1 MRNASITIPR
11 LLWALVL
18 IAGFAETLSAVA
30 RDRGAYPRSPKFE
43 DDKLIRDGFQVYIRN
58 RSWFDVL
65 SMLRN
70 RDMEKDEKKFGKLC
84 DYNENKMKD
93 DETSGN
99 TIDEDA
105 KDSENE
111 AKTLPSDKKPPSL
124 TSRTIIEVPV
134 FPCPE
139 GQRLDKNGVCR
150 EIIN

>member
-11 LLWALVL
+11 LLWVLVL
-18 IAGFAETLSAVA
+18 IATFAETLSAVA
-30 RDRGAYPRSPKFE
+30 WDRGAYPRSPKFD
-43 DDKLIRDGFQVYIRN
+43 DDKLIRDGLQAYIRN

-70 RDMEKDEKKFGKLC
+70 QEMEVQGERFSKLC
-84 DYNENKMKD
+84 DYNENKMED
-93 DETSGN
+93 GETSGN
-99 TIDEDA
+99 RIDENA

-111 AKTLPSDKKPPSL
+111 AKTLSGDKKPPSL

-139 GQRLDKNGVCR
+139 GQRPDKNGVCR